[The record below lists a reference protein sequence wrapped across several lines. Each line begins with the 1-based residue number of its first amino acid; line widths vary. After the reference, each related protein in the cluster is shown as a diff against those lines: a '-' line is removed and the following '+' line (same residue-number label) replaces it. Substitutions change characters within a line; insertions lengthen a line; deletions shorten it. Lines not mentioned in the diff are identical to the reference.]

1 VTSAARRSAKA
12 VIATTRKDT
21 RMQLSRLPWLL
32 TVLACFVAAALL
44 VLSHYRG
51 YAAVAVAVG
60 LSAAINLF

>member
-1 VTSAARRSAKA
+1 
-12 VIATTRKDT
+12 
-21 RMQLSRLPWLL
+21 MQLSRLPWLL